1 MRTVSTA
8 SAQLAETDF
17 LTRIRAGSHQ
27 FLADEPEAVG
37 GKDAGPS
44 PDDYLLAALASC
56 TLITLRMYAQRKG
69 WALGTLDVQ
78 VTLKKDDEK
87 RSHIERELSSSAE
100 LSDEQWQK
108 LLEIAAKT
116 PVTLTLSQGAAIT
129 TQRGG

>member
-1 MRTVSTA
+1 MRTISTA
-8 SAQLAETDF
+8 SAHLQDSDY
-17 LTRIRAGSHQ
+17 LTRINTGVHE
-27 FLADEPEAVG
+27 FLADEPEAAG
-37 GKDAGPS
+37 GKNAGPS

-69 WALGTLDVQ
+69 WTLGALDVQ

-87 RSHIERELSSSAE
+87 RTHIERELSVSAE

-116 PVTLTLSQGAAIT
+116 PVTLTLSQGATIT
-129 TQRGG
+129 TRRGP